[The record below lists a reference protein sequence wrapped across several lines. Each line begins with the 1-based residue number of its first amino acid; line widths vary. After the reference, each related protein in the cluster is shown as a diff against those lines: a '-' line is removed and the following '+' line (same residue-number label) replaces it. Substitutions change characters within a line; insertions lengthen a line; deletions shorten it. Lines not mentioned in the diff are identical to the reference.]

1 MRVGQGSRYKSKH
14 IFVFKEFELQGCM
27 DSAAHGTGFVI
38 FIMFLLLEMDNI
50 DPECCLM
57 FTP

>member
-1 MRVGQGSRYKSKH
+1 
-14 IFVFKEFELQGCM
+14 M